1 MATHGK
7 PMKWMRDKSIQLD
20 DAKAAGIVDAEETG
34 KIAGASA
41 GALAGAAVGAFAG
54 PVGLVA
60 GGVIGAAAG
69 AAAGIVYAD
78 AEAERAHVEEE
89 LDKDIGVISGSIG
102 AADPSAPPSKRGVFS
117 GSSAGGGST
126 GGGDTN
132 IGISPDEGPIPKAD

>member
-1 MATHGK
+1 
-7 PMKWMRDKSIQLD
+7 MRARKKSYDLLN
-20 DAKAAGIVDAEETG
+20 AEETG
-34 KIAGASA
+34 KVAGASA

-78 AEAERAHVEEE
+78 AEAERAEVDEE
-89 LDKDIGVISGSIG
+89 LDEAIGVYGGNIG
-102 AADPSAPPSKRGVFS
+102 AAGPNAPPSKRGVFS
-117 GSSAGGGST
+117 GSSAGVGGT